1 MDSKI
6 FEGKEDADYED
17 LKEVMSLDDI
27 EEVKMTHNNKIE
39 IHKKEQDYN
48 KQGEI
53 YSLFQPFDEK
63 VIDSYTDNLKE
74 IQEIDVEI

>member
-27 EEVKMTHNNKIE
+27 EEVKMTHNYKIE
-39 IHKKEQDYN
+39 IHKKE
-48 KQGEI
+48 
-53 YSLFQPFDEK
+53 
-63 VIDSYTDNLKE
+63 
-74 IQEIDVEI
+74 